1 MLNSP
6 QSYKDWKDFFTEK
19 LVNTGAFQLASASSK
34 GDTDIEIYST
44 LEGDS
49 DTIIQVGYL
58 SPVTLIY
65 VHVLNPATPGKN
77 RQQEIEHL
85 YTYEFDTEKQY
96 GPPGL
101 DFNEINVQGISNY
114 LDQGF
119 NGIETIYYL
128 NGKPVKSKLTTSYY
142 PDSPQNTVTYR
153 FYTQSILQRL
163 LSKVFGERNEY
174 DEVKTVNLQ
183 DIFSGLNGR

>member
-6 QSYKDWKDFFTEK
+6 QPYKDWKNFFTEK

-44 LEGDS
+44 LEGDP

-85 YTYEFDTEKQY
+85 YKYEFDTEKQY
-96 GPPGL
+96 GSPGL